1 MNQDAQIFIATVV
14 AVFLGAAPFL
24 LLGALLSSVLEIY
37 VPQDFLERHLPKG
50 RISGLLFGVCAG
62 MLVPTC
68 ECGVVS
74 IVRRLLKRKVPSH
87 VAIAY
92 LFSAPVI
99 NPLVLV
105 ATYVAF
111 RGNIRMVAA
120 RVLVVAVCACCMGWA
135 ASGTNPAALL
145 RDEKDPLDPCIGN
158 HCGHDHVLS
167 PPGLLQVS
175 PAGAH
180 ACACGCEFDGTAGVA
195 AVLSHTAAEFLDMG
209 KYLVLGSIAVG
220 FFKLLMVENM
230 LLPIQNNVFL
240 SVGAMMV
247 LAVFLSICSEA
258 DAFVAASFS
267 SFPAAAQLSFMTL
280 GPMVDLKLIFMYSSV
295 FRGRTTLRLIFLP
308 IVLIFALSLLAGLAI
323 R

>member
-1 MNQDAQIFIATVV
+1 MSTVV

-24 LLGALLSSVLEIY
+24 LLGAMISSVFEIY
-37 VPQDFLERHLPKG
+37 MPQDFLELHLPKG
-50 RISGLLFGVCAG
+50 RLTGLLFGVSAG

-74 IVRRLLKRKVPSH
+74 IVRRLLKKNVPSH

-92 LFSAPVI
+92 MFSAPVI

-111 RGNIRMVAA
+111 RGNMRIVAA
-120 RVLVVAVCACCMGWA
+120 RVIVVAVCACCMGWA
-135 ASGTNPAALL
+135 AAGIDPASLL
-145 RDEKDPLDPCIGN
+145 REEKSPLDTCGGN
-158 HCGHDHVLS
+158 RCGHEVHDHIFS
-167 PPGLLQVS
+167 ASHLLPALPEGGQVR
-175 PAGAH
+175 G
-180 ACACGCEFDGTAGVA
+180 CACEIDATAGRVA
-195 AVLSHTAAEFLDMG
+195 SVLSHTATEFLDMG

-220 FFKLLMVENM
+220 FFKLLMVEDF

-240 SVGAMMV
+240 SVGAMML
-247 LAVFLSICSEA
+247 LAIFLSVCSEA

-267 SFPAAAQLSFMTL
+267 SFPGAAQLSFMTL
-280 GPMVDLKLIFMYSSV
+280 GPMVDLKLIFMYGSV
-295 FRGRTTLRLIFLP
+295 FRKRVTLLLILMP
-308 IVLIFALSLLAGLAI
+308 TVLIFVLSLLVGLVI